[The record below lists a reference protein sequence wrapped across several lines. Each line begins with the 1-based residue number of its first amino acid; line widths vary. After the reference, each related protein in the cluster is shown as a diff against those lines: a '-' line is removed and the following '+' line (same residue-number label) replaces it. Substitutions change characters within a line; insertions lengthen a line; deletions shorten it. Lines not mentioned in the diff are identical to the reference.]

1 MKPMRSFLNWIF
13 VFLFI
18 GRVIADQG
26 SDPWRPSYPDRA
38 NPTQRPS
45 LLGSLLSPL
54 SWLSPNSHAT
64 NVEEEEE
71 EDIRIPYIIPKLAT
85 REPVM
90 NPWPVFPSNNAGA

>member
-1 MKPMRSFLNWIF
+1 MKPIRSFLNWIF

-18 GRVIADQG
+18 GRVIADQRW
-26 SDPWRPSYPDRA
+26 DPWKPSYPDRS

-54 SWLSPNSHAT
+54 SWLSPNLQAT
-64 NVEEEEE
+64 NVEEEE
-71 EDIRIPYIIPKLAT
+71 EDIRIPYIIPRPAT

-90 NPWPVFPSNNAGA
+90 DPRPIFPSNNAGV